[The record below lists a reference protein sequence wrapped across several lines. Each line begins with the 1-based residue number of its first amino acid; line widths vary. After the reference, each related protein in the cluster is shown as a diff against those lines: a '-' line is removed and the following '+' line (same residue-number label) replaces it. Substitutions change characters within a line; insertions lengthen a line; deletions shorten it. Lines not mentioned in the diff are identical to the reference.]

1 MKYKKIKNGG
11 YVYYV
16 LPNVLSLKF
25 DEKEFVK
32 LEHHQRCLIA
42 DIVLGEFNVIEK
54 INVSLENVLDD
65 YDRL

>member
-1 MKYKKIKNGG
+1 MKYKKIKYGG

-16 LPNVLSLKF
+16 MPNVLTAKF

-32 LEHHQRCLIA
+32 FEHNQRCLIA

-54 INVSLENVLDD
+54 INVSLETVLDD
-65 YDRL
+65 YYKN

>member
-1 MKYKKIKNGG
+1 MKYKKIKYDG

-16 LPNVLSLKF
+16 MPNVLSVKF

-32 LEHHQRCLIA
+32 LEHYQRCLVA

-54 INVSLENVLDD
+54 INVSLEIVLDD
-65 YDRL
+65 YYKN